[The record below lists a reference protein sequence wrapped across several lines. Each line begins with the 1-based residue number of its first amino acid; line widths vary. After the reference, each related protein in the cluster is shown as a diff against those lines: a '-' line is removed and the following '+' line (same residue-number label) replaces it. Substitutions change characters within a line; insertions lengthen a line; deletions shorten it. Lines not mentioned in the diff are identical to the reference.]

1 MFDNETRTMIANDR
15 IEQLRAAAQA
25 SATPLRLTLGD
36 WLIRAGR
43 RLAPACE
50 SSAFAHKPLA
60 RRAH

>member
-15 IEQLRAAAQA
+15 IEQLRAAGYA

-36 WLIRAGR
+36 WLIRAAR
-43 RLAPACE
+43 RLAPE
-50 SSAFAHKPLA
+50 SSAFAHKALA